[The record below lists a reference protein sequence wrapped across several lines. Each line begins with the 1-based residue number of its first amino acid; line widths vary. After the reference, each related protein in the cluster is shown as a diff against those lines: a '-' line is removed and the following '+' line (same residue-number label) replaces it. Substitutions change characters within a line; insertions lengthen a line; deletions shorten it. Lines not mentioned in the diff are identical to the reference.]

1 MSVSWISNSKLILS
15 FCCCRLCPYGK
26 TYNVSEESPLWKTN
40 KGKGKVD
47 IANKQSFKQEL
58 WLRFQIDVDVDREK
72 FTLLSYAQRVKGFS
86 TEYEAQQT

>member
-1 MSVSWISNSKLILS
+1 MEKHTPFLKSR
-15 FCCCRLCPYGK
+15 CRLCGK
-26 TYNVSEESPLWKTN
+26 QI
-40 KGKGKVD
+40 KGKVD
-47 IANKQSFKQEL
+47 IADKQSFKQEL